1 MLGSIFSFATTVII
15 SPSFN
20 LVYGGSCVLDTVD
33 RKRLG
38 YKMQLYLTRLTHNG
52 HFFYYDSFFVIIMN
66 AVTEDECEEILDAFS
81 ERTQKKMP
89 SVPVYIGV
97 SDIVS
102 DITNLHIAYRRAR
115 SAGQRALRLKKHLQ
129 YFNEMG
135 IYRLLY
141 SVRDKELLQQMAE
154 EPIHA
159 LLAPDREE
167 NTEYVETLRMY
178 LKHGGSIKA
187 MAEEMYVHRNT
198 ILYRMAA
205 IRKLLNCPLE
215 TTEERLPYI
224 IAFKIWEM

>member
-1 MLGSIFSFATTVII
+1 M
-15 SPSFN
+15 
-20 LVYGGSCVLDTVD
+20 DTVD

-154 EPIHA
+154 E
-159 LLAPDREE
+159 
-167 NTEYVETLRMY
+167 
-178 LKHGGSIKA
+178 
-187 MAEEMYVHRNT
+187 MYVHRNT